1 MNTKGCPVLGRLHDP
16 ATSNI
21 QGHVNFVAQQLT
33 GDCAP
38 DARSFAFFKSLEG
51 TAKNGV
57 FSFEI
62 PANAIKADGEFRLC
76 SMAALASRQPVIMP
90 DDCIRVTVKAGN
102 GNNNGNNNGNGKADF
117 GSCKEPTIEFGQGFD
132 NRKETLFRP
141 VNRDLF
147 NHGSAQNIAIITQFI
162 CDRICDTCKAPQ
174 ATQDLCSKAT
184 AAAASKTAKTGAQAN
199 AFNAVFGI
207 NTNFAV
213 IQPIDDQ
220 GRPVG
225 GNGGNGNN
233 AGNTKTKSSGKKT
246 RTLTITVTS
255 TADCPEPTA

>member
-51 TAKNGV
+51 TAKNG
-57 FSFEI
+57 
-62 PANAIKADGEFRLC
+62 
-76 SMAALASRQPVIMP
+76 